1 MDETLL
7 VSDRSLEDHRPSPLA
22 GTTRSARAPR
32 ASRQQFE
39 KEAFTM
45 QRYFA
50 LFLLVA
56 AVAFPL
62 PARSSDEADAEA
74 LVLRYLSAYN
84 AQDPVALA
92 ALYAEDGL
100 LLPPDGGPVRGR
112 DAIRNYW
119 TNSGRRGLSFDI
131 LKKDLCGEA
140 GFFVGR
146 YRARETFRG
155 EFQLAHGPLA
165 LLSSSQR
172 QPEKGNFV
180 LCVKRGETGRW
191 RIAADMW
198 NTSAQAGFIL
208 ASEP

>member
-1 MDETLL
+1 M
-7 VSDRSLEDHRPSPLA
+7 R
-22 GTTRSARAPR
+22 
-32 ASRQQFE
+32 
-39 KEAFTM
+39 
-45 QRYFA
+45 RYFA

-62 PARSSDEADAEA
+62 PARSSVESDAEA
-74 LVLRYLSAYN
+74 LVRRYLSAYN

-100 LLPPDGGPVRGR
+100 LLPPNGGPVRGR
-112 DAIRNYW
+112 EAIKNYW

-131 LKKDLCGEA
+131 LQKDVCGEA

-146 YRARETFRG
+146 YQARETSRG
-155 EFQLAHGPLA
+155 EFQLAHEPLA
-165 LLSSSQR
+165 LLSNPRR
-172 QPEKGNFV
+172 QPEHGNFV
-180 LCVKRGETGRW
+180 LCVKRGETGSW

-208 ASEP
+208 ANEP